1 MDKPLNL
8 MHSRIIEM
16 IALKDSNDILATLA
30 LMNLYTDFT
39 SELFRWCSTGLE
51 RCVFWA
57 SLNPL
62 SCDMYLVVSIMS
74 YR

>member
-39 SELFRWCSTGLE
+39 SELFR
-51 RCVFWA
+51 
-57 SLNPL
+57 
-62 SCDMYLVVSIMS
+62 
-74 YR
+74 